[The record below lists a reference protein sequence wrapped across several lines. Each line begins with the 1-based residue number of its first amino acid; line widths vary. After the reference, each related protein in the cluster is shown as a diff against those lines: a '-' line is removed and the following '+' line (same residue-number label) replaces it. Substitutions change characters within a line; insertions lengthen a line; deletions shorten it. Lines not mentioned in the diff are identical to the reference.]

1 MTKKILYSNGDS
13 FVAGME
19 CLGDRDRTEENKQ
32 FAFAQHIATALGCET
47 YINNAYNG
55 ATNNFIFNN
64 TLFDLL
70 ELEKQGQHPQDVFV
84 VIGFTALYRSDID
97 GNGWIANQPGY
108 DIEIE
113 KHHISFPTEL
123 TDHGVIFTNVNS
135 GLFRYNE
142 ITNRVHSIQEDINP
156 FCIDYLWTDSVQ
168 LPAQEARIIA
178 LHEFLKSKGYD
189 HIFVNTCELIK
200 NTKHVDLTCKNF
212 YYPTQTS
219 FFEFGSLNYPD
230 ELRECYHFGPLVHE
244 KYAVKLIDYI
254 NTQGLIS

>member
-32 FAFAQHIATALGCET
+32 FAFPQHIATALGCET

-64 TLFDLL
+64 TIFDLL
-70 ELEKQGQHPQDVFV
+70 ELEKQGHNPRDVFV
-84 VIGFTALYRSDID
+84 VIGFTALYRSEID
-97 GNGWIANQPGY
+97 GNSWIANQPGF

-113 KHHISFPTEL
+113 KLHTSFPVEL
-123 TDHGVIFTNVNS
+123 TDCGVIFINVNS
-135 GLFRYNE
+135 GLFRYNDV
-142 ITNRVHSIQEDINP
+142 TNRVHSIQADINP
-156 FCIDYLWTDSVQ
+156 FCINYLWTDAVQ

-189 HIFVNTCELIK
+189 HIFVNTVEPIK
-200 NTKHVDLTCKNF
+200 NTKHSDLTVKNF
-212 YYPTQTS
+212 HFLNLTS
-219 FFEFGSLNYPD
+219 FFEFGNSNYPG
-230 ELRECYHFGPLVHE
+230 EIRECYHFSPVVHE
-244 KYAVKLIDYI
+244 NYAVKLIDYI
-254 NTQGLIS
+254 NSQGLIS